1 MSDMVRNGCHH
12 GVVEISSHALD
23 QHRCT
28 ALQLSVAAIT
38 NVTQDHFDYHQSA
51 GSYRAA
57 KALIAN
63 LLHCDA
69 PLLLNADDPGCQQLV
84 RDSSIHAPIIWYGT
98 TDQAELQADLITRTH
113 RSQRIKL
120 RLAQGSAEVRLRLI
134 GQHNVSNA
142 LAAAAM
148 AEQLGIEISS
158 IVAGLESVSCIPGRM
173 QRIDEG
179 QPFQVLVDYAHT
191 PDAISR
197 CLQTVRQFTPGRLHC
212 VFGAGGDRDRSKRPL
227 MAAAASVADVV
238 YVTSDN
244 PRTEDPWQIIRDVE
258 AGFDQGQSY
267 ICEVDR
273 RSAIKQA
280 FETAEPGDVVV
291 IAGRGHEQVQ
301 VVGTQQHTFD
311 DRQVARL
318 LLNEIFDNAQV
329 AGIRR
334 FFSTVRSS

>member
-1 MSDMVRNGCHH
+1 
-12 GVVEISSHALD
+12 
-23 QHRCT
+23 
-28 ALQLSVAAIT
+28 
-38 NVTQDHFDYHQSA
+38 
-51 GSYRAA
+51 
-57 KALIAN
+57 
-63 LLHCDA
+63 
-69 PLLLNADDPGCQQLV
+69 
-84 RDSSIHAPIIWYGT
+84 
-98 TDQAELQADLITRTH
+98 
-113 RSQRIKL
+113 
-120 RLAQGSAEVRLRLI
+120 
-134 GQHNVSNA
+134 
-142 LAAAAM
+142 
-148 AEQLGIEISS
+148 
-158 IVAGLESVSCIPGRM
+158 
-173 QRIDEG
+173 
-179 QPFQVLVDYAHT
+179 
-191 PDAISR
+191 
-197 CLQTVRQFTPGRLHC
+197 
-212 VFGAGGDRDRSKRPL
+212 
-227 MAAAASVADVV
+227 V